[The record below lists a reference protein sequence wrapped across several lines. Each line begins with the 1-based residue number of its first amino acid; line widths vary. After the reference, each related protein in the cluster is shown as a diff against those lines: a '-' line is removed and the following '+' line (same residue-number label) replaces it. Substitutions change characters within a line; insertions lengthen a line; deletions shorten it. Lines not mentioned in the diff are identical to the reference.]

1 MSTTMSNTM
10 VTDTVTVFSR
20 ELRPV
25 LRSPFS
31 VVFTIVQPLFF
42 LALFAPLLPDAVGGQ
57 SALQWFVPGIIVMSC
72 LFGTS
77 TTGANLLL
85 DMQTGSHERMLVSPL
100 SRPALIIGR
109 ALKEAAPMF
118 VQTAFIIA
126 ATIPFGFRP
135 HLAGTLI
142 GLLVLAV
149 FCVGLGALSYTL
161 ALVSKSQDWLFWAVQ
176 QTLLFPLLLLA
187 GMLLPIDGAPG
198 WLRFL
203 SRLNPLSYVVD
214 AERALFNGDIV
225 SATVGGGLI
234 AAVIVAALGLF
245 VGTRAIRR
253 A

>member
-1 MSTTMSNTM
+1 MSTTM

-25 LRSPFS
+25 LRNPFS
-31 VVFTIVQPLFF
+31 VIFTIVQPLFF
-42 LALFAPLLPDAVGGQ
+42 LALFAPLLPDTVGGQ
-57 SALQWFVPGIIVMSC
+57 PALQWFVPGIIVMSC

-85 DMQTGSHERMLVSPL
+85 EMQTGSHERMLVSPL
-100 SRPALIIGR
+100 SRSALIIGR
-109 ALKEAAPMF
+109 ALKETAPMF

-126 ATIPFGFRP
+126 ATIPFGFDL
-135 HLAGTLI
+135 HLAGALI
-142 GLLVLAV
+142 GLSVLAV

-161 ALVSKSQDWLFWAVQ
+161 ALASKNQDWMFWAVQ

-198 WLRFL
+198 WLRL
-203 SRLNPLSYVVD
+203 CSRLNPLSYIVD
-214 AERALFNGDIV
+214 AERALFNGDLV

-234 AAVIVAALGLF
+234 AAVAVAALGLF